1 MTRDGHIPDC
11 PQSLPPNDAT
21 APDLCTCDENMTA
34 AEFDTRYKAGVPVE
48 VVVEVVHEHRPLH
61 RTDQDYGL
69 RCSCNHWVGGT
80 EEEFDQ
86 HLRQV
91 VVEKGNT

>member
-11 PQSLPPNDAT
+11 PQSLPSNDAT
-21 APDLCTCDENMTA
+21 APDECICSVA
-34 AEFDTRYKAGVPVE
+34 E

-80 EEEFDQ
+80 QEEFDQ